1 MLDATQP
8 LAQGKDLEELV
19 AREVERQLGSLRQEL
34 KSTLSSIEERTPD
47 NRATLVV
54 FSGDLDKVLASFV
67 IGTGAAAMGLEV
79 SMFFTFWGLS
89 TLKKKQAK
97 RHRRDL
103 YERMFA
109 VMTPS
114 STESMGVSKLN
125 FGGMGAVMLRRMMKN
140 KDIASLE
147 ELMELARESGVRIIA
162 CTMSMDVMGI
172 TAEDLVDGIEY
183 GGVGAYLGD
192 AARSRVTLFI

>member
-8 LAQGKDLEELV
+8 LAHGKDLEELV
-19 AREVERQLGSLRQEL
+19 AREVERQIGSLRQEL
-34 KSTLSSIEERTPD
+34 KSTLTSLEERTPD

-67 IGTGAAAMGLEV
+67 IGTGASAMGLDV

-89 TLKKKQAK
+89 ALKKRQAK

-114 STESMGVSKLN
+114 STEAMGVSKLN
-125 FGGMGAVMLRRMMKN
+125 FGGVGAVMLRRMMKN
-140 KDIASLE
+140 KEIASLE
-147 ELMELARESGVRIIA
+147 ELMELARESGVRMIA

>member
-19 AREVERQLGSLRQEL
+19 AREVERQLSALRQEL
-34 KSTLSSIEERTPD
+34 KGDLASLEERVPD

-54 FSGDLDKVLASFV
+54 FSGDLDKVLASFI

-89 TLKKKQAK
+89 TLKKRQAK
-97 RHRRDL
+97 RHQRDL

-114 STESMGVSKLN
+114 STQAMGVSKLN
-125 FGGMGAVMLRRMMKN
+125 FGGMGALMLRRMMKN
-140 KDIASLE
+140 KEIASLE
-147 ELMELARESGVRIIA
+147 ELMDIARESGIRIIA
-162 CTMSMDVMGI
+162 CTLSMDVLGV
-172 TAEDLVDGIEY
+172 TAEDMVDGIEL

>member
-8 LAQGKDLEELV
+8 IASPETLEQLV
-19 AREVERQLGSLRQEL
+19 SREVERQLKTIKQEL
-34 KSTLSSIEERTPD
+34 ADLKERTPD
-47 NRATLVV
+47 NRLTMVV

-67 IGTGAAAMGLEV
+67 IATGAVGMGLDV

-89 TLKKKQAK
+89 TLKKRDAK
-97 RHRRDL
+97 RHHRDL

-109 VMTPS
+109 VMTP
-114 STESMGVSKLN
+114 TGTQAMGVSKLN

-140 KDIASLE
+140 NEISSVE
-147 ELMELARESGVRIIA
+147 ELMELARESGVRMIA
-162 CTMSMDVMGI
+162 CTLSMDVLGI
-172 TAEDLVDGIEY
+172 TQDDLVDGLEL

-192 AARSRVTLFI
+192 AAKSRVTLFV